1 MFSSTLYIGTMDG
14 HHKISISGVVF
25 YVEESCR
32 NLLMNHLKWIYR
44 NNTSKKNV
52 ASIEASEEHVAEIL
66 LDELK
71 LGTEVINDEAVNHL
85 IEKTTLKFKTT

>member
-32 NLLMNHLKWIYR
+32 SLLMNHLKLIYK
-44 NNTSKKNV
+44 NNTSQESV
-52 ASIEASEEHVAEIL
+52 ASIETSEERVAEIL

-71 LGTEVINDEAVNHL
+71 LGTEVINDKAVNHL
-85 IEKTTLKFKTT
+85 IERTALKFKRT

>member
-14 HHKISISGVVF
+14 QHKISISGVVF

-32 NLLMNHLKWIYR
+32 NLLMNHLKWIYK
-44 NNTSKKNV
+44 NNTSKESV
-52 ASIEASEEHVAEIL
+52 ASIEASEERVAEIL

-71 LGTEVINDEAVNHL
+71 LGTEVINDAAVNHL
-85 IEKTTLKFKTT
+85 IEKTTLKFKAT

>member
-1 MFSSTLYIGTMDG
+1 MDG

-44 NNTSKKNV
+44 NNTLNNNV
-52 ASIEASEEHVAEIL
+52 HSYESSEEQVAEIL
-66 LDELK
+66 LQELK
-71 LGTEVINDEAVNHL
+71 EGKDVITQQEVDHL
-85 IEKTTLKFKTT
+85 IEKTTRKFKTT

>member
-1 MFSSTLYIGTMDG
+1 MFSSTLYIGIMDG

-44 NNTSKKNV
+44 NNTLDNSV
-52 ASIEASEEHVAEIL
+52 ETYESSEEQVAEIL

-71 LGTEVINDEAVNHL
+71 AGKEVITSTEVNQL
-85 IEKTTLKFKTT
+85 IEKTTKQFKTT